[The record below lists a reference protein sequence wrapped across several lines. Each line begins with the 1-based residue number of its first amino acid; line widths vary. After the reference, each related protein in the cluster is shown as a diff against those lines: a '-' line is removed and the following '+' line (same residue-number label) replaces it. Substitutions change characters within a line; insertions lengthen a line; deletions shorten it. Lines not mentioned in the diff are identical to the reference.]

1 MFDIGWGEMLLIAI
15 VALVVV
21 GPKDLP
27 VMFRTFGQF
36 MGRARSMAR
45 EFQRS
50 LEQAANESGINEATK
65 ELRALDKLNLNSA
78 TRSARRYADR
88 LLDETDAPPKGAEA
102 KSAKSGEKTKG
113 QAEQA
118 PAVAPAVADAA
129 EPAPAE
135 TARTDERPDQVN

>member
-88 LLDETDAPPKGAEA
+88 LLDETDASPKSAEA

-118 PAVAPAVADAA
+118 PAGADAA
-129 EPAPAE
+129 EPAPAD